1 MLYSKPFR
9 VSALLFGHYNGRM
22 ADDLIAQLVALLV
35 DRDDG
40 AALLPV
46 RGGDLLHGVHE
57 VGVKG
62 LVQRFDLG
70 DVQVLQ
76 RFGGFVQRHHDA
88 FLVVLIGTHGVG
100 GHVQRVQNAQ
110 NLGDS
115 VGNAI
120 IELLVSLALAAL
132 AVVIVFALLMGIL
145 SRYRKCPSDKI
156 LVIYGKVGSDKNGQ
170 ARSAKCV
177 HGGAAFIMP
186 IIQSYQFMDLTPI
199 SINVDLKNA
208 LSKQNIRVDVPSRFT
223 VGISTEPGIM
233 QNAAERLLGLRM
245 NEIQELAKDIIFG
258 QLRLVVATM
267 EIEEINNDRDKF
279 LVAVSNNV
287 EIELKKIGLRLINV
301 NVTDI
306 NDESGYIEA
315 LGKEAAAKAIND
327 AKKSVAEKDRDGEIG
342 QANAQRDQRIQVAAA
357 NALAIKGENESK
369 IEVAQSEA
377 LRREKEAESMRLAT
391 AAEAVQ
397 AAKAKEEAYI
407 AQQQA
412 EQTRAAL
419 ETATQQADII
429 VKAKIAKEQAE
440 IEAEAKAE
448 VARRTAKGEADA
460 LFAKMEA
467 QARGAQEILVKQAD
481 GMRELVNAAGGNADS
496 AIKLILANNMEEL
509 MKIQVEAIKNI
520 KIDKVTVWDGGSKG
534 ENGKTATADFIS
546 GIMKA
551 VPPMGEMFNQAG
563 MELPKFLGEKIDDP
577 KTCLLYTSPSP
588 RD

>member
-1 MLYSKPFR
+1 MQPEI
-9 VSALLFGHYNGRM
+9 
-22 ADDLIAQLVALLV
+22 LIAICV
-35 DRDDG
+35 
-40 AALLPV
+40 
-46 RGGDLLHGVHE
+46 
-57 VGVKG
+57 
-62 LVQRFDLG
+62 
-70 DVQVLQ
+70 
-76 RFGGFVQRHHDA
+76 
-88 FLVVLIGTHGVG
+88 
-100 GHVQRVQNAQ
+100 
-110 NLGDS
+110 
-115 VGNAI
+115 
-120 IELLVSLALAAL
+120 

-563 MELPKFLGEKIDDP
+563 MELPKFLGEKIDTS
-577 KTCLLYTSPSP
+577 KTLDS
-588 RD
+588 